1 MPRLHGNKR
10 DRRHLALASLLM
22 LASVIAHA
30 EAIRPEGLSVMQ
42 ELRIAEGEAGAQR
55 LLITDRAGAVV
66 LDTDKALPRIENE
79 YSPNSYD
86 GYMAELLAERQARAM
101 VIDLQGERHALLS
114 PATQAGNY
122 LLLITREE
130 GNGAYN
136 FNLKF
141 KYDDATKS
149 FDLAQI
155 LLNENDTQ
163 CGQSL
168 LSTYALDSQPLAFS
182 SLADFDGPRVFDAL
196 RHARL
201 ARQTSGVAWDKLMPE
216 AVSQNF
222 DAALQAYKAGNQA
235 EMKTLVGYFLSG
247 DEDGDCEPGN
257 YIVEKYYFPQKV
269 GWSNDLGF
277 LFEQAGHYPEAVEL
291 LQHITRKHPDRVVA
305 YLNLAD
311 AYWAL
316 GEREQARQAYGQY
329 HEKMTAAQKQAR
341 IPPRVLER
349 K

>member
-1 MPRLHGNKR
+1 MHTKSSL
-10 DRRHLALASLLM
+10 RHFSLASLLM
-22 LASVIAHA
+22 LAGAVAHA
-30 EAIRPEGLSVMQ
+30 ETIRPEGLSSLQ
-42 ELRIAEGEAGAQR
+42 ALRIAEGDAGAQR
-55 LLITDRAGAVV
+55 LLITDRSGAVV
-66 LDTDKALPRIENE
+66 LDTDKALPRIENA

-86 GYMAELLAERQARAM
+86 GYMADLLTERQARAM
-101 VIDLQGERHALLS
+101 AIDLQGERHALLS
-114 PATQAGNY
+114 PATQAGDY

-141 KYDDATKS
+141 KYDGATKS

-163 CGQSL
+163 CDQSL

-201 ARQTSGVAWDKLMPE
+201 ARQTSGVAGDKLMPE

-222 DAALQAYKAGNQA
+222 DAALQAYKTGNQA
-235 EMKTLVGYFLSG
+235 EMKTLVGYFISG
-247 DEDGDCEPGN
+247 DEDGTCDPGN

-277 LFEQAGHYPEAVEL
+277 LFEQAGHPAEAAEL
-291 LQHITRKHPDRVVA
+291 LQHIIRKHPGRVVA

-311 AYWAL
+311 AYWAM
-316 GEREQARQAYGQY
+316 GQREQAREAYGQY
-329 HEKMTAAQKQAR
+329 HGKMLANGKQAR
-341 IPPRVLER
+341 IPSRVMER